1 MQKIIIGKTYRHF
14 KGNLYRVMALG
25 KNSENME
32 EMVVYKSLSNNHV
45 WIRPRKMWKE
55 VVDDKGTLR
64 FTLVE

>member
-14 KGNLYRVMALG
+14 KGNLYRFMALG

-45 WIRPRKMWKE
+45 WIRPRKMWNE

>member
-1 MQKIIIGKTYRHF
+1 MWKDLTDPKKQEELA
-14 KGNLYRVMALG
+14 NEELV
-25 KNSENME
+25 ENME

-45 WIRPRKMWKE
+45 WIRPRKMWNE

>member
-32 EMVVYKSLSNNHV
+32 EMVVYKSLSNKHV
-45 WIRPRKMWKE
+45 WIRPRKMWNE

>member
-32 EMVVYKSLSNNHV
+32 EMIVYKSLSNNHV
-45 WIRPRKMWKE
+45 WIRPRKMWNE